1 MKKLLISILIILLLV
16 LCGFA
21 VTKGYNIGNFTVLG
35 VEAIKE
41 KNEQLDESIGQAT
54 KLASTDYPKAIS
66 DTETD
71 LKKLTEEKKN
81 YEDMVTISTGD
92 EVKQATQ
99 FQKYEIESLWVKIGN
114 HAKSEGVVMKMDLLR
129 GTGDDNYNLNFTVN
143 GSYIGIT
150 NFISNIENDSQLG
163 FKIENFSM
171 VPSSSTTDLQ
181 ATFTCK
187 DITIKGISDSSSTV
201 NSSNNNTNNNT
212 TTNTNNTNN
221 TTSSNTANTTNS
233 TNSTITNNTN
243 TNAANNTNTTN
254 TLR

>member
-21 VTKGYNIGNFTVLG
+21 VTKGYNIGG
-35 VEAIKE
+35 EAIKE

-66 DTETD
+66 DTEAD
-71 LKKLTEEKKN
+71 LKKLTQEKKN

-187 DITIKGISDSSSTV
+187 DITIKGISNSSSSV
-201 NSSNNNTNNNT
+201 NQSTNNQNNNT
-212 TTNTNNTNN
+212 TTNTNNT
-221 TTSSNTANTTNS
+221 TSSNSTNTANSTTNS
-233 TNSTITNNTN
+233 TNTN
-243 TNAANNTNTTN
+243 TANNTNTTN

>member
-187 DITIKGISDSSSTV
+187 DITIKGISNSSSSV
-201 NSSNNNTNNNT
+201 NQSTNNQSNNT
-212 TTNTNNTNN
+212 TTNTNNT
-221 TTSSNTANTTNS
+221 TSSNSTNTANSTTNS
-233 TNSTITNNTN
+233 TNTN
-243 TNAANNTNTTN
+243 TANNTNTTN

>member
-21 VTKGYNIGNFTVLG
+21 VTKGYNIGDFTVLG
-35 VEAIKE
+35 VETIKE

-66 DTETD
+66 DTEAD
-71 LKKLTEEKKN
+71 LKKLTQEKKN

-150 NFISNIENDSQLG
+150 NFII
-163 FKIENFSM
+163 
-171 VPSSSTTDLQ
+171 
-181 ATFTCK
+181 
-187 DITIKGISDSSSTV
+187 
-201 NSSNNNTNNNT
+201 
-212 TTNTNNTNN
+212 
-221 TTSSNTANTTNS
+221 
-233 TNSTITNNTN
+233 
-243 TNAANNTNTTN
+243 
-254 TLR
+254 

>member
-1 MKKLLISILIILLLV
+1 MKKLV
-16 LCGFA
+16 
-21 VTKGYNIGNFTVLG
+21 IGIVG
-35 VEAIKE
+35 KHIKDN
-41 KNEQLDESIGQAT
+41 KIR
-54 KLASTDYPKAIS
+54 
-66 DTETD
+66 TET
-71 LKKLTEEKKN
+71 L
-81 YEDMVTISTGD
+81 IRD

-181 ATFTCK
+181 ATFTC
-187 DITIKGISDSSSTV
+187 
-201 NSSNNNTNNNT
+201 
-212 TTNTNNTNN
+212 
-221 TTSSNTANTTNS
+221 
-233 TNSTITNNTN
+233 
-243 TNAANNTNTTN
+243 
-254 TLR
+254 